1 MILNQLPKQNVV
13 NNALSSTTLRISE
26 DAKDQALL
34 VDLQISKL
42 YRDKVKS
49 VIREYISNAKDA
61 NIAAGKSD
69 VPVKIY
75 LPSPDKLLF
84 EVSDDGLGM
93 SPEEIDRFFCSVGA
107 SSKRDTNTQIGS
119 FGLGLKC
126 GFAYIKQHGYQF
138 NITTVSNCVKY
149 FYVAH
154 YDEQNFPRVSLLG
167 SEETDDVGTTIS
179 IPVHEGDWADF
190 VSKATYLLSYWKFHL
205 KYEIVSGHNL
215 NLDLGKVF
223 YECPEFTIHEI
234 CERRFGFIAWSSS
247 SATVSI
253 EGLPY
258 AYPGTFYGFLVVA
271 NIGIGVLDL
280 IPSREDLEGTKN
292 NDTILKPI
300 FEKADQIIIDHFQK
314 IVDSFSSEF
323 ELWEFVR
330 NIKQNSE
337 MWNFQIV
344 PKLKF
349 KGNEINYSDFQKA
362 IVERDDWIVR
372 SSKTTYV
379 EKPIKTKYVEKPIL
393 YLFSSKVSIGD
404 KNLARVEE
412 LREGFR
418 AIAFDDTQYT
428 TCSWKIDLNYYKSWS
443 QFSQNLREQFL
454 AKAVDYS
461 TIKKTRPK
469 REVDSEPTAW
479 ILENSR
485 FVPTFDDVSD
495 LEGTWFVCSKMKPT
509 NEDVMNVLTK
519 NGADW
524 SSQIVKG
531 VSIYMIP
538 KRNEKIAK
546 ENENLRDVVEE
557 AKINLLKSDSVQAI
571 HTDLICELFGTDIAD
586 SLFKHQEEIT
596 DKVLVDFL
604 NKGKYIKDGQWASLN
619 GYKPGEHLK
628 FYKKI
633 FGKSYESPEVLY
645 VQEKYKICSRFK
657 SASGAAVLELVN
669 FIGGVK

>member
-69 VPVKIY
+69 VPVKIS
-75 LPSPDKLLF
+75 LPSPDKLFF

-138 NITTVSNCVKY
+138 NITTVSNGVKY

-167 SEETDDVGTTIS
+167 SEETNDVGTTIS
-179 IPVHEGDWADF
+179 IPVNVGEWYDF
-190 VSKATYLLSYWKFHL
+190 VAKASILLSYWESHL
-205 KYEIVSGHNL
+205 KFEIVSGHNL
-215 NLDLGKVF
+215 NLNLGKVF
-223 YECPEFTIHEI
+223 YNCSEFTIYQTPENQ
-234 CERRFGFIAWSSS
+234 FGGFKTWLDSA
-247 SATVSI
+247 ATVSI
-253 EGLPY
+253 DGLPY
-258 AYPGTFYGFLVVA
+258 AYGGSFYGFKVVA

-292 NDTILKPI
+292 NETILKPI

-337 MWNFQIV
+337 MWNIQIV
-344 PKLKF
+344 HKLKF
-349 KGNEINYSDFQKA
+349 KGNEINYSDFRKA
-362 IVERDDWIVR
+362 IVERDDWFVR
-372 SSKTTYV
+372 ND
-379 EKPIKTKYVEKPIL
+379 KTKYDEKPIL

-604 NKGKYIKDGQWASLN
+604 NKGKYVKDGEWERLN

-657 SASGAAVLELVN
+657 SASGVAVLELVN

>member
-61 NIAAGKSD
+61 HVRAGKSD
-69 VPVKIY
+69 VPVKIS
-75 LPSPDKLLF
+75 LPSPDNLLF
-84 EVSDDGLGM
+84 QVSDSGLGM

-138 NITTVSNCVKY
+138 NITTVSNGVKY

-167 SEETDDVGTTIS
+167 SEETNDVGTTIS
-179 IPVHEGDWADF
+179 IPVNVGEWYDF
-190 VSKATYLLSYWKFHL
+190 VAKANILLSYWKSHL
-205 KYEIVSGHNL
+205 KFEIVSGHTL
-215 NLDLGKVF
+215 KLDLGKVF
-223 YECPEFTIHEI
+223 YECPEFTIYQTPEHQ
-234 CERRFGFIAWSSS
+234 FGGFKSWLD
-247 SATVSI
+247 SAATASI
-253 EGLPY
+253 DGLPY
-258 AYPGTFYGFLVVA
+258 AYGGSFYGFKVVA

-349 KGNEINYSDFQKA
+349 KGNEIIFKEFETHIRERNDWDVTLDLEKYKA
-362 IVERDDWIVR
+362 
-372 SSKTTYV
+372 
-379 EKPIKTKYVEKPIL
+379 KPVL
-393 YLFSSKVSIGD
+393 YLFSHKVSID
-404 KNLARVEE
+404 YKNLARVEE

-418 AIAFDDTQYT
+418 AIAFDDTYQVFEKYYN
-428 TCSWKIDLNYYKSWS
+428 SNPNYFANWS
-443 QFSQNLREQFL
+443 KFSQNLREQFL

-495 LEGTWFVCSKMKPT
+495 LEGTWFVGSKMKPS

-571 HTDLICELFGTDIAD
+571 HTDLICELFGTDVAD

-604 NKGKYIKDGQWASLN
+604 NKGKYVKDGQWASLN

-657 SASGAAVLELVN
+657 SASGDAVLELVN